1 MNSRRLNYILRL
13 LLVFM
18 GMNIIWYVA
27 YVLVNHSMLP
37 SPLGVYLAMGQLGGM
52 ELVLNVGYSLMR
64 VFAGVLLALI
74 LGLLVGLLMGR
85 SALWNKLL
93 DPVVYLT
100 YPVPKIALLPV
111 VMLFF
116 GLGETS
122 KILMIMLI
130 LLFQIIISVRDGIK
144 AIPASTYD
152 VLTSIGAG
160 KVQKF
165 WHVTLPGALSVILS
179 TIRISLGTAISVL
192 FFTEIYGTEHGMG
205 FFIMDAWLRL
215 DYPQMYAGILLFSL
229 VGFLLFLLVDLLD
242 YRFMKWRSST
252 GIK

>member
-1 MNSRRLNYILRL
+1 MVNSRRLNYILRL
-13 LLVFM
+13 LLVFL
-18 GMNIIWYVA
+18 GMNLIWYVA
-27 YVLVNHSMLP
+27 YVLVNHPMLP
-37 SPLGVYLAMGQLGGM
+37 SPLGVYLAMGQLGGR

-74 LGLLVGLLMGR
+74 LGLLIGLLMGR

-144 AIPASTYD
+144 AIPANTYD

-160 KVQKF
+160 KGEKF

-179 TIRISLGTAISVL
+179 TIRVSLGTAISVL

-242 YRFMKWRSST
+242 YRFMKWRR
-252 GIK
+252 

>member
-1 MNSRRLNYILRL
+1 MNSRRLNYIMRL
-13 LLVFM
+13 LLVFV
-18 GMNIIWYVA
+18 GMNIVWYAA
-27 YVLVNHSMLP
+27 YILVNHPMLP
-37 SPLGVYLAMGQLGGM
+37 SPLGVYMAMSELGGR
-52 ELVLNVGYSLMR
+52 ELALNVGYSLMR
-64 VFAGVLLALI
+64 VFAGVLLALV

-160 KVQKF
+160 KGQKF

-192 FFTEIYGTEHGMG
+192 FFTEIYGTEYGMG

-242 YRFMKWRSST
+242 YRFMKWRR
-252 GIK
+252 

>member
-1 MNSRRLNYILRL
+1 VTKRRLHHIIQLLIVFLAMNVVWYIAYL
-13 LLVFM
+13 L
-18 GMNIIWYVA
+18 IKHPI
-27 YVLVNHSMLP
+27 LP
-37 SPLGVYLAMGQLGGM
+37 SPFAVYRSMSQLGAQ
-52 ELVLNVGYSLMR
+52 EILLNVGYSLVR
-64 VFAGVLLALI
+64 IFAGVLLALI
-74 LGLLVGLLMGR
+74 IGLVIGLLMGR
-85 SALWNKLL
+85 SPLWNKLL

-130 LLFQIIISVRDGIK
+130 LLFQIIISVRDGVK
-144 AIPASTYD
+144 AIPENTYD

-160 KVQKF
+160 SAQKF

-215 DYPQMYAGILLFSL
+215 DYPEMYAGIMLFSL
-229 VGFLLFLLVDLLD
+229 VGFVLFLLVDYLD
-242 YRFMKWRSST
+242 YKFMKWRS
-252 GIK
+252 